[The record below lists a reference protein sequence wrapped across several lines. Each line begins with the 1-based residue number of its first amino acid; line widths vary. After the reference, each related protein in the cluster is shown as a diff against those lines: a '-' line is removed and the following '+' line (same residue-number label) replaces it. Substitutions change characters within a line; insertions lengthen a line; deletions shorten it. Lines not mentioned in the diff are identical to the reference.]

1 MKTKEEIIMI
11 NKQIDKIK
19 EIEEDLKREIE
30 KFDKM
35 IEERN
40 D

>member
-19 EIEEDLKREIE
+19 EIREDLKREIE
-30 KFDKM
+30 ELDKM